1 MARKPAINPFRTFWK
16 NLPVP
21 LRNKYVLTLLAFLA
35 ILLFLDKHDLFT
47 QWKLHKSV
55 KQLETDKDYYQE
67 KINEANRDKEE
78 IDNNKER
85 FAREK
90 YHMHKSDEEV
100 FVIPD
105 EEEN

>member
-1 MARKPAINPFRTFWK
+1 MARKPAINPLVSISK
-16 NLPVP
+16 LLPKP
-21 LRNKYVLTLLAFLA
+21 LRNKYVLTLLAFLV
-35 ILLFLDKHDLFT
+35 ILLVLDKHDLFT

-55 KQLETDKDYYQE
+55 KQLEKDKEYYNE
-67 KINEANRDKEE
+67 KINEANRDKEVIE
-78 IDNNKER
+78 NNQER

-105 EEEN
+105 EEDN

>member
-1 MARKPAINPFRTFWK
+1 MARKPAINPFDTIRK
-16 NLPVP
+16 QLPRP

-35 ILLFLDKHDLFT
+35 ILLVVDKHDLFT

-55 KQLETDKDYYQE
+55 RQLEKDKEYYQE

-78 IDNNKER
+78 IENNQER

-105 EEEN
+105 EDNE